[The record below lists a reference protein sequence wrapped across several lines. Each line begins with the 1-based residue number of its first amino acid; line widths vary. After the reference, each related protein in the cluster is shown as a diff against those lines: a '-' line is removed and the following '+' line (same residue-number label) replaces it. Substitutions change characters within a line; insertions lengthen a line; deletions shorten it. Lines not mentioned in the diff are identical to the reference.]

1 MERLDKILAN
11 LGYGTRKE
19 VKALIK
25 KGQVDVDGEVVKDNG
40 MQIDPEKNKIFV
52 LGKELVYKKYIYL
65 MMNKPKV

>member
-40 MQIDPEKNKIFV
+40 MQIDPKKIKYLYWEKNWFIKNIF
-52 LGKELVYKKYIYL
+52 I
-65 MMNKPKV
+65 

>member
-40 MQIDPEKNKIFV
+40 MQIDPEKK
-52 LGKELVYKKYIYL
+52 
-65 MMNKPKV
+65 

>member
-40 MQIDPEKNKIFV
+40 MQIDPEKI
-52 LGKELVYKKYIYL
+52 KYLYL
-65 MMNKPKV
+65 EKN